1 MWKTAKENRCEKQG
15 RGMAKDINKVS
26 LVTISLFL
34 NQIINLLLCR
44 DTYFYN
50 SSHAED
56 VPVIQVKQ
64 IQLREN

>member
-1 MWKTAKENRCEKQG
+1 
-15 RGMAKDINKVS
+15 MAKDINKVS